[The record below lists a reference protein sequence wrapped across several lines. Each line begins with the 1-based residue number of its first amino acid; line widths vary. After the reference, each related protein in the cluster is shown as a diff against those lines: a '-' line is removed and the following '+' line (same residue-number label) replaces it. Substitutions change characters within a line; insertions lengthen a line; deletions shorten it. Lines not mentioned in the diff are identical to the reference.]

1 MFTLQTAGVEL
12 HAVRR
17 GELLRSDVSG
27 TEVAHVWGYLQTLG
41 SETLSTNRQTNRQ
54 TDRQTN

>member
-54 TDRQTN
+54 TD